1 MNIRLTVLKKYLT
14 TEKIYI
20 FSLFLYF
27 LVIDSNKEVCLLFH
41 QHDVL
46 KMKMFSGFSL
56 GGEEQ

>member
-14 TEKIYI
+14 TEKKYI

-27 LVIDSNKEVCLLFH
+27 LVIDSNKEVCLPFH